1 MANDE
6 SNQRDRKNR
15 QRDSH
20 DMTFPQEVAKSYIQN
35 WLNAL
40 GKWGMESWLIQAAR
54 EVLVEHIG
62 PDMEKFLVT
71 NGLTL
76 GAAAISIRSAL
87 VARGVPEWVAESLDE
102 GLNDLLEGARTAA
115 LDGNKWNRQGALRV
129 LKSTEDKMNKR
140 FIEEVTFEKSL
151 LMLGQA
157 DAVKIDNFFFALPL
171 GHQKRFNAL
180 KPKLKTPGD
189 IRLFLQRVE
198 MLMQAHPH
206 IAPSRALEMI
216 EPAYGV
222 TPPDAQAAT
231 IAGILGRIKGV
242 FSKVIGKADK
252 VVTEAVTHPERAIDT
267 IATGLHDANQERI
280 TKRVA
285 RQRRINQ
292 LKGMR

>member
-1 MANDE
+1 MANDQ
-6 SNQRDRKNR
+6 SDQGDKKKGRRDP
-15 QRDSH
+15 H
-20 DMTFPQEVAKSYIQN
+20 DLTFFEEIIKSYVQN
-35 WLNAL
+35 WMNAL
-40 GKWGMESWLIQAAR
+40 GKLGMNSSVAQAIR
-54 EVLVEHIG
+54 EVLAEYFG
-62 PDMEKFLVT
+62 SDLEKFLVT

-76 GAAAISIRSAL
+76 GAAAISIRRAL
-87 VARGVPEWVAESLDE
+87 VARGVPEWIAESLDE

-115 LDGNKWNRQGALRV
+115 LDGKLNRSSAQRV
-129 LKSTEDKMNKR
+129 LQSTEAKMNKK

-151 LMLGQA
+151 LILTK
-157 DAVKIDNFFFALPL
+157 DDVVKIDNFFFALPL

-189 IRLFLQRVE
+189 IRLFLQRAE
-198 MLMQAHPH
+198 MLMQAHGN
-206 IAPSRALEMI
+206 IAPSRALEFI

-267 IATGLHDANQERI
+267 IATGLHDANQERAAN
-280 TKRVA
+280 RAA